1 MLIVAKKTKFYA
13 QSEQKEVKGSKSFSS
28 LFGGK
33 FGGPDTV
40 ETISNK
46 LNKIM
51 CETQNTNR
59 E

>member
-1 MLIVAKKTKFYA
+1 MSCCVLCFTIDCGEENEILCAT
-13 QSEQKEVKGSKSFSS
+13 EKEVKGSKSFSS

-51 CETQNTNR
+51 
-59 E
+59 